1 MECSPPTDR
10 LNPCPENTAPIN
22 EECTEA
28 NRTDRE
34 QARRNPFRRRFDR
47 ITLGFWLGGLALGTG
62 GCLFGASLPCRYPVA
77 GVISAL
83 WWGLFCGCFGASI
96 GALFG
101 VWMQRRP
108 APPSLEPAG
117 ASKPPTRAVI
127 DSAIRPA
134 ERADHLYATG
144 VSERV
149 DVGGDHFSPRRVTPD
164 EFWRDPRPKCQ
175 KKS

>member
-77 GVISAL
+77 GVISRHGNSPSFIRCRANGVGNRAL
-83 WWGLFCGCFGASI
+83 A
-96 GALFG
+96 
-101 VWMQRRP
+101 RP
-108 APPSLEPAG
+108 AARTRV
-117 ASKPPTRAVI
+117 PTRN
-127 DSAIRPA
+127 
-134 ERADHLYATG
+134 G
-144 VSERV
+144 
-149 DVGGDHFSPRRVTPD
+149 PR
-164 EFWRDPRPKCQ
+164 
-175 KKS
+175 